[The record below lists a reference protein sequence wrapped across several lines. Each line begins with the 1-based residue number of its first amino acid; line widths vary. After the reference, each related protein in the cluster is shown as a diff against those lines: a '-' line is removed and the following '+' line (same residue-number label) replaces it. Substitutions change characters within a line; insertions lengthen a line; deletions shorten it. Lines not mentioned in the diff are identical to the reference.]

1 MRDDIKKTKKFKL
14 RELFS
19 STPPQV
25 KKEDKKISISSLK
38 KMVKTKEQEDV
49 LKMIEHETIPSVR
62 DAWVEYFLKI
72 TRRSKCSGN

>member
-19 STPPQV
+19 PTPHPV

-72 TRRSKCSGN
+72 TRRSKCSSD